1 VSPVRLLA
9 TLAAVIAVTLAPESR
24 PIAPVATMAILPIV
38 VLAVRGRCTTTTR
51 AFLAV
56 AVAAGPSALAIAAF
70 HDVLPL
76 EPPLAVSRLAVIALW
91 SYASGTIGA
100 AVVDRIQGID
110 AKRETL
116 IHSVAALSAS
126 AWYATA
132 LSRQFLPGADLVTR
146 LGFAILE
153 EDNAHVIG
161 VVREVTTSGPRG
173 GILANMYGTGFVAL
187 PHLLLRLFGGPISSE
202 LSDPRQT
209 AITTFVISS
218 LVVILLLGSAVWMIA
233 TFTAASLGP
242 SAQRRARAS
251 TLTFLNTLTASWI
264 ALAVII
270 VIPMRTSFLTFVW
283 GIACLALAV
292 AVVLIVPR
300 DAGASVQLAVALH
313 TLAAL
318 VVLVGSWPFVAA
330 GVLPVLIIL
339 RRRVDLRW
347 LTSHPSVLGA
357 LVVSVVAISLSLIW
371 SWSRSGLF
379 AEVISYGRDLLT
391 IEASAIQADRSAWLI
406 LLVVASVVAVVA
418 YRRYRSAIRS
428 SPSGEHLATL
438 VIGPPVALVLLHGGL
453 LGAALILTQGE
464 LNYAGDKLR
473 YATISIGLLLAAPAA
488 AALSDRLPQS
498 ASVALLCCLIIGAA
512 TSSTIRPSET
522 WWDRT
527 RPQRFP
533 QSELVVATLRESDP
547 GVPIRCLPPPDL
559 AVSPLTRRAAYEC
572 VRWVEDAF
580 NTDRGADHRMTFLF
594 SEDAD
599 FGPSV
604 SLALSD
610 EDFYGD
616 VTRITMRGGWAGLPV
631 ETVND
636 LPSPWDQDR

>member
-1 VSPVRLLA
+1 
-9 TLAAVIAVTLAPESR
+9 
-24 PIAPVATMAILPIV
+24 
-38 VLAVRGRCTTTTR
+38 
-51 AFLAV
+51 
-56 AVAAGPSALAIAAF
+56 
-70 HDVLPL
+70 
-76 EPPLAVSRLAVIALW
+76 
-91 SYASGTIGA
+91 
-100 AVVDRIQGID
+100 
-110 AKRETL
+110 
-116 IHSVAALSAS
+116 
-126 AWYATA
+126 
-132 LSRQFLPGADLVTR
+132 
-146 LGFAILE
+146 
-153 EDNAHVIG
+153 
-161 VVREVTTSGPRG
+161 
-173 GILANMYGTGFVAL
+173 
-187 PHLLLRLFGGPISSE
+187 
-202 LSDPRQT
+202 
-209 AITTFVISS
+209 
-218 LVVILLLGSAVWMIA
+218 
-233 TFTAASLGP
+233 
-242 SAQRRARAS
+242 
-251 TLTFLNTLTASWI
+251 
-264 ALAVII
+264 
-270 VIPMRTSFLTFVW
+270 
-283 GIACLALAV
+283 
-292 AVVLIVPR
+292 
-300 DAGASVQLAVALH
+300 
-313 TLAAL
+313 
-318 VVLVGSWPFVAA
+318 
-330 GVLPVLIIL
+330 
-339 RRRVDLRW
+339 
-347 LTSHPSVLGA
+347 
-357 LVVSVVAISLSLIW
+357 
-371 SWSRSGLF
+371 
-379 AEVISYGRDLLT
+379 
-391 IEASAIQADRSAWLI
+391 
-406 LLVVASVVAVVA
+406 
-418 YRRYRSAIRS
+418 
-428 SPSGEHLATL
+428 
-438 VIGPPVALVLLHGGL
+438 VALVLLHGGL

-559 AVSPLTRRAAYEC
+559 EVSPLTRRAAYEC